1 MEYASFAKRLSIAI
15 LNYSIIFIL
24 FNILSFLLITLG
36 LGKGDMQVAPFVVM
50 TMAIVPLDF
59 VVGLIM
65 YPDRY
70 GQDRI
75 TYIFLFMIMLLF
87 EAIYFT
93 ITDILAIKKSN
104 KGKAKMSDIILQDM
118 NGNNPSFFK
127 IFIRNI
133 LKSISRVLL
142 MLPALTM
149 LFTEKKQTLYDKMT
163 NIVVR

>member
-1 MEYASFAKRLSIAI
+1 
-15 LNYSIIFIL
+15 
-24 FNILSFLLITLG
+24 
-36 LGKGDMQVAPFVVM
+36 
-50 TMAIVPLDF
+50 
-59 VVGLIM
+59 
-65 YPDRY
+65 
-70 GQDRI
+70 
-75 TYIFLFMIMLLF
+75 MLLF